1 MPLTDTAVK
10 AAKAAPKPYKLS
22 DQDGLV
28 LLVTPNGYKWW
39 RLRYRFEGREKML
52 SLGVYPD
59 VSLKEARARRDAA
72 RKIVTAG
79 GDPSRV
85 RQEERDA
92 RATTF
97 EGVAREWHTTRYAAK
112 APKTNAKVLAHLERH
127 LFPWL
132 GARPVAAI
140 EAPELLAALRRVE
153 STGAIETAHRVMQA
167 ANMVLR
173 YAIATGR
180 ATRNPA
186 ADLRGALAPV
196 ETTHR
201 AAIVEPR
208 AFGALLRAID
218 GYDGFVVRCALKLL
232 ALTFVR
238 PGDLRGARWE
248 EFDLTGGRW
257 TVSAAR
263 TKTRRDHVVPLCPQ
277 VLAVLE
283 ELRPLTG
290 TGELLF
296 PGSRTPS
303 QPISDNTLNAALRR
317 MGYAKS
323 QMSAHG
329 FRAAAR
335 TLLDER
341 LRQRVEWIE
350 AQLDHDVRDVHGR
363 AYNRTQFSDERAT
376 MMARW
381 GDYLDTLRA
390 GNVVPLSRKVAK

>member
-1 MPLTDTAVK
+1 MPLTAAVIDR
-10 AAKAAPKPYKLS
+10 AKPAMKPYKLA
-22 DQDGLV
+22 DQHGLA
-28 LLVTPNGYKWW
+28 LLVTPSGSKWW
-39 RLRYRFEGREKML
+39 RFRYRFEGREKML
-52 SLGVYPD
+52 SLGVYPM
-59 VSLKEARARRDAA
+59 VSLKEARARRDDA
-72 RKIVTAG
+72 RKIVAVG

-85 RQEERDA
+85 RQATREA

-97 EGVAREWHTTRYAAK
+97 EGVAREWHATRYTAR
-112 APKTNAKVLAHLERH
+112 APRTNAKVLSHLERH

-132 GARPVAAI
+132 GARPIAAV
-140 EAPELLAALRRVE
+140 EAPELLATLRRVE

-167 ANMVLR
+167 DSMVFR
-173 YAIATGR
+173 YAVATGR

-186 ADLRGALAPV
+186 ADLKGALAPV

-218 GYDGFVVRCALKLL
+218 GYDGLVVRLALKLL

-248 EFDLTGGRW
+248 EFDLAAGRW
-257 TVSAAR
+257 TVPAAR
-263 TKTRRDHVVPLCPQ
+263 TKTRRDHVVPLCRQ
-277 VLAVLE
+277 ALATLE
-283 ELRPLTG
+283 ELRPLARG
-290 TGELLF
+290 GELLF
-296 PGSRTPS
+296 PGTRTRSR
-303 QPISDNTLNAALRR
+303 PISDNTLNAALRR

-335 TLLDER
+335 TLLDEQ

-350 AQLDHDVRDVHGR
+350 AQLDHDVRDLHGR
-363 AYNRTQFSDERAT
+363 AYNRTQFSDERRV

-381 GDYLDTLRA
+381 GDYLDALRA
-390 GNVVPLSRKVAK
+390 GNVVTLTRRAVR

>member
-1 MPLTDTAVK
+1 
-10 AAKAAPKPYKLS
+10 
-22 DQDGLV
+22 
-28 LLVTPNGYKWW
+28 
-39 RLRYRFEGREKML
+39 ML
-52 SLGVYPD
+52 SLGIYPE
-59 VSLKEARARRDAA
+59 VSLKEARARRDDA
-72 RKIVTAG
+72 RKVVAAG

-85 RQEERDA
+85 RQAERDA

-97 EGVAREWHTTRYAAK
+97 EGVAREWHAKRYAAK
-112 APKTNAKVLAHLERH
+112 APKTNAKVLYHLERH

-132 GARPVAAI
+132 GSRPIAAV
-140 EAPELLAALRRVE
+140 EAPELLEALRRVE

-167 ANMVLR
+167 ASMVLR
-173 YAIATGR
+173 YAVATGR

-186 ADLRGALAPV
+186 ADLKGALTPV

-218 GYDGFVVRCALKLL
+218 GYDGFVVRLALKLL

-248 EFDLTGGRW
+248 EFDLAAGRW
-257 TVSAAR
+257 TVPATR

-277 VLAVLE
+277 ALVILE

-290 TGELLF
+290 SGELLF
-296 PGSRTPS
+296 PGARTRSR
-303 QPISDNTLNAALRR
+303 PISDNTLNAALRR

-335 TLLDER
+335 TLLDEQ

-363 AYNRTQFSDERAT
+363 AYNRTHFSDERAV

-381 GDYLDTLRA
+381 GDYLDALRA
-390 GNVVPLSRKVAK
+390 GNVVTLNRRAAN

>member
-1 MPLTDTAVK
+1 
-10 AAKAAPKPYKLS
+10 
-22 DQDGLV
+22 
-28 LLVTPNGYKWW
+28 
-39 RLRYRFEGREKML
+39 
-52 SLGVYPD
+52 
-59 VSLKEARARRDAA
+59 
-72 RKIVTAG
+72 
-79 GDPSRV
+79 
-85 RQEERDA
+85 
-92 RATTF
+92 
-97 EGVAREWHTTRYAAK
+97 
-112 APKTNAKVLAHLERH
+112 
-127 LFPWL
+127 
-132 GARPVAAI
+132 
-140 EAPELLAALRRVE
+140 
-153 STGAIETAHRVMQA
+153 
-167 ANMVLR
+167 MVLR

-186 ADLRGALAPV
+186 PDLRGALTPV
-196 ETTHR
+196 DTTHR